1 MGLDET
7 ESRAKAILRRMMNLR
22 DELTDMRAALTE
34 VRTDVKW
41 IKDGMEKHQAHHD
54 WWWKLCIG
62 SVLSSLAAI
71 AVSVFK

>member
-1 MGLDET
+1 MGMDET
-7 ESRAKAILRRMMNLR
+7 ESRAKAILRYMMNLR
-22 DELTDMRAALTE
+22 DELADMRAALAE

-41 IKDGMEKHQAHHD
+41 IKDGMEKHQAQHD

>member
-41 IKDGMEKHQAHHD
+41 IKDGMEKHLAHHD
-54 WWWKLCIG
+54 WWWKMCIG

-71 AVSVFK
+71 VVSVFK